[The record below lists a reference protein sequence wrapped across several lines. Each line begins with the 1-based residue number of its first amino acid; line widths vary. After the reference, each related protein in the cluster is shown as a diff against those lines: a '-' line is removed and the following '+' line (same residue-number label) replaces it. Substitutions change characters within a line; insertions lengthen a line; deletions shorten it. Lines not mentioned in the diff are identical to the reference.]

1 MTWTPLDCHAHT
13 TWSDGH
19 LDLDRVL
26 DIVHAR
32 GVRPSVA
39 DHVSHDVNGAID
51 SMERLAAYLDA
62 LEASDCARS
71 AEFCWHD
78 PLWRQVSPELDARF
92 THTIGSLHA
101 VWLPNGDLQR
111 VFTRQLP
118 DGLTPE
124 RYISALLDNLAL
136 LGRDMPVDLV
146 AHPTLLPI
154 PMRSLPPEEVWS
166 EEAEERMVQLFAEW
180 SLVFEVSSRYRP
192 HERLVRR
199 AIDAGVRLS
208 LGSDGHSGEQVGEIS
223 FSLALTRALGVAD
236 EALYDPAV
244 HGRRRSL
251 ARRGG

>member
-26 DIVHAR
+26 DLVRER
-32 GVRPSVA
+32 GVRPSIA
-39 DHVSHDVNGAID
+39 DHVSHDVHGAID
-51 SMERLAAYLDA
+51 SMERLSAYLDA
-62 LEASDCARS
+62 LDARDCARS

-78 PLWRQVSPELDARF
+78 PLWRQMPASMDQRL
-92 THTIGSLHA
+92 THSIGSLHA

-111 VFTRQLP
+111 VFTRVVP
-118 DGLTPE
+118 DGLTPQ
-124 RYISALLDNLAL
+124 RYVEALLDNLDR

-154 PMRSLPPEEVWS
+154 PMRALPPEEVWS
-166 EEAEERMVQLFAEW
+166 EADEERMVQLFTEW

-199 AIDAGVRLS
+199 AAAAGVRLS
-208 LGSDGHSGEQVGEIS
+208 LGSDGHGAEQVGDIA
-223 FSLALTRALGVAD
+223 FSLAMTRALGVSD
-236 EALYDPAV
+236 SALYDPAV
-244 HGRRRSL
+244 HGRRRI
-251 ARRGG
+251 APHVG

>member
-19 LDLDRVL
+19 LDLDDVL
-26 DIVHAR
+26 AGVRAR
-32 GVRPSVA
+32 GVRPTIS

-62 LEASDCARS
+62 LETRDCCRS

-78 PLWRQVSPELDARF
+78 PLWREVPAEMDQRF
-92 THTIGSLHA
+92 SHTIGSLHA
-101 VWLPNGDLQR
+101 VWLPNGELQR
-111 VFTRQLP
+111 VFTRTLP
-118 DGLTPE
+118 DELTPQL
-124 RYISALLDNLAL
+124 YVAALLDNLAR

-154 PMRSLPPEEVWS
+154 PMRTLPSEEVWR
-166 EEAEERMVQLFAEW
+166 EEDEERLVELFAEW

-199 AIDAGVRLS
+199 AVDAGVRLS
-208 LGSDGHSGEQVGEIS
+208 LGSDGHNAEQVGDVS

-236 EALYDPAV
+236 ADLFDPAV
-244 HGRRRSL
+244 HGRRSL
-251 ARRGG
+251 ARRPC